1 MGGWRNMQNQR
12 QGPGLKKVWG
22 TETGN
27 GSSLVYEAG
36 IEMCFHFLH
45 FCREFTVQFHSQWHA
60 VTARLHLGTKL
71 KLGHL
76 ARWQRTR
83 GALTGRCR
91 GPRPTRGCWRWAERG
106 ARCGPWGPPGSAC
119 RSPGPGTCPSPGIQ
133 WEDRLPSA
141 QNYASSG
148 HLWLPRDVASMI
160 KISPPGSELCFL
172 REKHPLL
179 IKIFINPSSSPHM
192 PKFSLLLQI
201 LWNVSLACF
210 RAGSYF

>member
-1 MGGWRNMQNQR
+1 MSWELRWDGWVEKHAEPEAGAGLR
-12 QGPGLKKVWG
+12 QVWG

-27 GSSLVYEAG
+27 GSSLVYKAG

-76 ARWQRTR
+76 AWWQRTR

-148 HLWLPRDVASMI
+148 RLWLPRDVASMI

-179 IKIFINPSSSPHM
+179 IKY
-192 PKFSLLLQI
+192 L
-201 LWNVSLACF
+201 
-210 RAGSYF
+210 